1 MRPPASLYSWSEYLQ
16 PFPASV
22 SIMTSWPRAVMR
34 ATASGVRLMRFSSNE
49 ISRGRPI
56 VKLVFPLFTINNS
69 SLGDSFDS
77 ANVLNPG
84 GLFSLIIIMLRNK
97 LCGALCLL
105 FQCARQSNRR
115 AEGLEFFL
123 PTPKSNTLRC
133 RNIPLRRSDKPLLL
147 WSDGKNQSDKFFHG
161 LGVCTRAPWKKSDS
175 PRYRESR
182 ETVRDFSPQQFC
194 RPPGRLAK
202 ATPERALFATIL
214 PPPGGGHRGL
224 PIQFLLFS
232 NHSFFEDREMRGII
246 ISSKLM
252 PPC

>member
-84 GLFSLIIIMLRNK
+84 
-97 LCGALCLL
+97 CLL

-123 PTPKSNTLRC
+123 PIPKSNTLRC

-161 LGVCTRAPWKKSDS
+161 WGVCPRAPWKKSDS

-182 ETVRDFSPQQFC
+182 ATARDFSP
-194 RPPGRLAK
+194 K
-202 ATPERALFATIL
+202 
-214 PPPGGGHRGL
+214 
-224 PIQFLLFS
+224 
-232 NHSFFEDREMRGII
+232 
-246 ISSKLM
+246 
-252 PPC
+252 